1 MARRSPAAGV
11 ASLTA
16 IDDNLSGS
24 GAGST
29 WLVNNAQ
36 TVAPEPMTNTA
47 TPLSVSYK
55 SIVGETANR
64 DYFEVSTNGA
74 FGFDQNPSSLSYMGG
89 TAAATLG
96 LTQASEAL
104 DSTPG
109 GEPTSAAA
117 YMNNLVQNEN
127 SQFGSFQA
135 IWPQLAQEDPE
146 YLGDLAAWAQSTD
159 GLYQFSSQTE
169 TTTAAGSSRRPPIR
183 RARTAAPDASAP
195 TPAAAGTYIPGTGA
209 TSATAEIVDPAGTY
223 SLAGASAPTLAQPGY
238 YVPTAGASTE
248 TPDDPGYYTPYSGAT
263 AEILALP
270 PVISGTIGGT
280 VC

>member
-1 MARRSPAAGV
+1 MTESYGVLTVGSVTSGTVADGEEVTGRGV

-89 TAAATLG
+89 SAAATLG

-104 DSTPG
+104 DFDAGRGTHVGRRVHEQPRSEREQPVRLLSG
-109 GEPTSAAA
+109 
-117 YMNNLVQNEN
+117 N
-127 SQFGSFQA
+127 
-135 IWPQLAQEDPE
+135 
-146 YLGDLAAWAQSTD
+146 LAA
-159 GLYQFSSQTE
+159 
-169 TTTAAGSSRRPPIR
+169 
-183 RARTAAPDASAP
+183 
-195 TPAAAGTYIPGTGA
+195 TGA
-209 TSATAEIVDPAGTY
+209 GRP
-223 SLAGASAPTLAQPGY
+223 
-238 YVPTAGASTE
+238 
-248 TPDDPGYYTPYSGAT
+248 
-263 AEILALP
+263 
-270 PVISGTIGGT
+270 
-280 VC
+280 